1 MLPFAW
7 ITLLVLVT
15 ASVLTPEDNVRMRR
29 LGAYIANTDASI
41 ILLTYTEYT
50 EGTNH
55 GSSVLWRIDDPLEMG
70 SPFDPNNVSLLNA
83 ERVCPELTGV
93 GDLQYSTHNQDFY
106 FTAQTSDGTSQIFS
120 YNYRLETCTQISFLP
135 VSISNLKVSPKGNSI
150 LFSAEIFVYPD
161 DRTSLED
168 PLTFARDE
176 FAHIQARPY
185 KAFIYEQLYARHWD
199 EDILPLQYR
208 HLFAARLERSSGY
221 AGEYTNITVD
231 NSIDLMPGF
240 NGDCPMKPFADA
252 SSYTFDPHGRYVAF
266 VTQVGSTAAFYTNDS
281 IWITDLRQ
289 LLGNEAPA
297 QDVKLPLRCATC
309 WNNARDQQPAFS
321 YDGNFLYYASMDEE
335 QSESDLLRLR
345 KQDVSNIFD
354 LDCNLPFC
362 GPATGEGVFNL
373 TAGLFDRSIG
383 QFIVPINSSERY
395 IYILAEDHARTN
407 LFRYS
412 EGSSTVTRMTYD
424 GTLGSLTYLRH
435 ANLFL
440 ATMSS
445 YTRPT
450 DLVVLNPAVSTEFSA
465 TRDPSDTMS
474 DDLIEIV
481 YLTDLNRQYLKHIDG
496 LQEPEEFYLPSK
508 SFPDQYIHSWYFAP
522 AGLTDGR
529 EYPLILYV
537 HGGPESPW
545 ANSWSYRWN
554 PQLIAARGYGVLA
567 TNFHGSSSFGEAF
580 QKSVRGNWYSY
591 PLEDVMDAWSNIYTR
606 PDKVYLSRE
615 KVCAMGASF
624 GATFMN
630 YMNSHISN
638 VTCYVTH
645 DGVFDTMCNALETD
659 ELFFPVR
666 ELGGFLLD
674 EKVDNRPLYEKW
686 NPARFVENMSAPMLV
701 IHGQKDYRIQIYH
714 GIALFQAL
722 RLRGIE
728 TKLVYFPTQ
737 SHWVWQPQESLFWHA
752 QVFDWLST
760 YL

>member
-1 MLPFAW
+1 MLLSAW
-7 ITLLVLVT
+7 ITLLTLAV

-29 LGAYIANTDASI
+29 LSGYVANTDASVV
-41 ILLTYTEYT
+41 LLTYTEYK

-55 GSSVLWRIDDPLEMG
+55 GSSMLWRIDDPLNEAA
-70 SPFDPNNVSLLNA
+70 PFDPDNVSLLNA
-83 ERVCPELTGV
+83 ERICPELEGV
-93 GDLQYSTHNQDFY
+93 GDLQYSTHNRDFY
-106 FTAQTSDGTSQIFS
+106 FTAQTLDGTSQIFA
-120 YNYRLETCTQISFLP
+120 YNYKLETCTQISFLP
-135 VSISNLKVSPKGNSI
+135 VSVSNLKVSPRGNSL
-150 LFSAEIFVYPD
+150 LFSAEVFVYPND
-161 DRTSLED
+161 PASLDD

-176 FAHIQARPY
+176 FARIQARPY
-185 KAFIYEQLYARHWD
+185 KAFIYEQLYTRHWD

-208 HLFAARLERSSGY
+208 HLFAARLELSSGY
-221 AGEYTNITVD
+221 NSVYTNITVD

-240 NGDCPMKPFADA
+240 NGDCPMRPFADA
-252 SSYTFDPHGRYVAF
+252 TSYEYDFNGRYVAF

-289 LLGNEAPA
+289 FLKDKQNAH
-297 QDVKLPLRCATC
+297 DTKLPLRCATC
-309 WNNARDQQPAFS
+309 WNKARDQQPAFS
-321 YDGNFLYYASMDEE
+321 ADGFFLYYASMDEE

-345 KQDVSNIFD
+345 KQDISNIFD
-354 LDCNLPFC
+354 IDCTSPFC
-362 GPATGEGVFNL
+362 GPTSGEGVRNL

-383 QFIVPINSSERY
+383 QFILPTYPSEDS

-407 LFRYS
+407 LFRYD
-412 EGSSTVTRMTYD
+412 EGSSTITRMTYNA
-424 GTLGSLTYLRH
+424 TLGSLLYLRH
-435 ANLFL
+435 ANVFL
-440 ATMSS
+440 ATLSS

-450 DLVVLNPAVSTEFSA
+450 DLVVLDPAVSTEFTA
-465 TRDPSDTMS
+465 TRDPSDSMK
-474 DDLIEIV
+474 DELIGIS
-481 YLTDLNRQYLKHIDG
+481 YLTDINRQNLKRLDG

-508 SFPDQYIHSWYFAP
+508 SFPDQYVHSWYFAP
-522 AGLTDGR
+522 ADLRDDR

-554 PQLIAARGYGVLA
+554 PQIIAARGYGVLA
-567 TNFHGSSSFGEAF
+567 TNFHGSSGFGEVF

-591 PLEDVMDAWSNIYTR
+591 PFEDVMDAWSNIYTHK
-606 PDKVYLSRE
+606 DKAYLSKE

-630 YMNSHISN
+630 YMNSHVNNI
-638 VTCYVTH
+638 TCYVTH

-674 EKVDNRPLYEKW
+674 EQMDNQPLYDKW

-701 IHGQKDYRIQIYH
+701 IHGQKDYRIQVYH

-752 QVFDWLST
+752 QVFDWLDN

>member
-1 MLPFAW
+1 MSLLAW
-7 ITLLVLVT
+7 ITLLTLAI
-15 ASVLTPEDNVRMRR
+15 ASVLTPEDNAHMRR
-29 LGAYIANTDASI
+29 LTGYVTNPDASV
-41 ILLTYTEYT
+41 ILLTYMEYK

-55 GSSVLWRIDDPLEMG
+55 GNSMLWRINNPLKADY
-70 SPFDPNNVSLLNA
+70 PFDPDNTSLMNA
-83 ERVCPELTGV
+83 ERVCPELVGV
-93 GDLQYSTHNQDFY
+93 GDLQYSIHNQDFY
-106 FTAQTSDGTSQIFS
+106 FTAQAPDGTSQIFA
-120 YNYRLETCTQISFLP
+120 YNYKLETCAQISFLP
-135 VSISNLKVSPKGNSI
+135 VSVSNLKVSPKGNSI
-150 LFSAEIFVYPD
+150 LYSAEVFVYPN
-161 DRTSLED
+161 DRASVDD

-176 FAHIQARPY
+176 FARIQARPY
-185 KAFIYEQLYARHWD
+185 KAFAYEQLYTRHWD

-208 HLFAARLERSSGY
+208 HLFAARLEKSSKYYSGY
-221 AGEYTNITVD
+221 ASITVD

-240 NGDCPMKPFADA
+240 NGDCPMRPFADA
-252 SSYTFDPHGRYVAF
+252 TSYEYDPHGRYVAF
-266 VTQVGSTAAFYTNDS
+266 VTQIGSTAAFYTNDS
-281 IWITDLRQ
+281 IWITDLQQ
-289 LLGNEAPA
+289 LLRAKNDIYDIE
-297 QDVKLPLRCATC
+297 LPLRCATC
-309 WNNARDQQPAFS
+309 WNKARDQQPAFS
-321 YDGNFLYYASMDEE
+321 SDGSFLYYASMDEE

-345 KQDVSNIFD
+345 KQDISDLFD
-354 LDCNLPFC
+354 LDCTSLFC
-362 GPATGEGVFNL
+362 GPTSGKDVRNL
-373 TAGLFDRSIG
+373 TAGIFDRSVG
-383 QFIVPINSSERY
+383 QFILPVSSSEDS

-407 LFRYS
+407 LFCYNER
-412 EGSSTVTRMTYD
+412 SSTITRMTYNA
-424 GTLGSLTYLRH
+424 TLGSLLYLRH
-435 ANLFL
+435 ANVFL
-440 ATMSS
+440 ATLSS

-450 DLVVLNPAVSTEFSA
+450 DLVMLDPSVSTEFTA
-465 TRDPSDTMS
+465 TRDPSDTMK
-474 DDLIEIV
+474 DELIGIS
-481 YLTDLNRQYLKHIDG
+481 YLTDINKQNMKYIDE
-496 LQEPEEFYLPSK
+496 LPEPEEFYLPSK
-508 SFPDQYIHSWYFAP
+508 SFPDQYVHSWYFAP
-522 AGLTDGR
+522 ANLRNER

-554 PQLIAARGYGVLA
+554 PQIIAARGYGVLA

-591 PLEDVMDAWSNIYTR
+591 PLEDVMDAWSNIYTHK
-606 PDKVYLSRE
+606 DKAYLSKE

-630 YMNSHISN
+630 YMNSHVNN

-674 EKVDNRPLYEKW
+674 EKVDNQPLYEKW

-701 IHGQKDYRIQIYH
+701 IHGQKDYRIQVYH
-714 GIALFQAL
+714 GISLFQAL

-752 QVFDWLST
+752 QVFDWLDN